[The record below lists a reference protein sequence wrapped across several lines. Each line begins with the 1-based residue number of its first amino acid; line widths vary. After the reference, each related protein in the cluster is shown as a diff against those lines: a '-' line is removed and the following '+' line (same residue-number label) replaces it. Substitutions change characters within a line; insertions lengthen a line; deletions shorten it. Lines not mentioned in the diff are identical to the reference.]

1 MLHIYRKCIFI
12 LFVLLIS
19 CSTSDPDDNTDGNTE
34 NPVSNCNPKTSTN
47 SPNSNWFVSYNGSGE
62 ESHGH
67 FILSCSDGGYLQVGE
82 TGFIP
87 NTGKILVVKIS
98 ADGNLLWQKE
108 IGQKGHNLGN
118 AALETDQNY
127 IIVGSI
133 NEDAAFISL
142 NKNTGAITESK
153 SFNHGGNDAYEAIV
167 KTPTGF
173 IAVGYNNAEDR
184 GIPY

>member
-12 LFVLLIS
+12 LSVLLIS

-87 NTGKILVVKIS
+87 NTAKILVVKIS
-98 ADGNLLWQKE
+98 ADGNLLWQK
-108 IGQKGHNLGN
+108 KL
-118 AALETDQNY
+118 A
-127 IIVGSI
+127 
-133 NEDAAFISL
+133 
-142 NKNTGAITESK
+142 KR
-153 SFNHGGNDAYEAIV
+153 
-167 KTPTGF
+167 P
-173 IAVGYNNAEDR
+173 
-184 GIPY
+184 